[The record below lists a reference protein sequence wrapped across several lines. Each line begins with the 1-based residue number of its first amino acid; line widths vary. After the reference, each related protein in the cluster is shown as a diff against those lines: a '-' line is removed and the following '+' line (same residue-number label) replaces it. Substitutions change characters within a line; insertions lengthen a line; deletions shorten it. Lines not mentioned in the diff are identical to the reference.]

1 MGFAHD
7 YLSAVL
13 QRSRVP
19 MEPTRFEPDWS
30 DRPRKGKFYPGV
42 DSFPLPD
49 AGSLTGATL
58 EQGLYPPPAMPESR
72 FSLPLLGDMLLH
84 SYGLTGRRLG
94 VQSNSD
100 LPALPFYTEANWS
113 RGTASGGALYPVST
127 YWVSGPGGPMTPGVH
142 HYSTTHHTMERL
154 LTGDVSGIVRDTL
167 GGLEAAQHTDQFL
180 VLGVKYWTNSF
191 KYNSFCYHVVSMD
204 VGALLQT
211 WRLWARARGL
221 RIEPALWF
229 DERELARLLGLPD
242 GEEGV
247 FAVIPL
253 TWERPG
259 ATGGAEPVRR
269 NTLPTGAGAP
279 AARRAAPAAKP
290 PRADNRPAAATVRQL
305 DSERSRRTQRFEAVQ
320 RMHEATLDGATDRPE
335 PTALAPAAATN
346 AAAGMGRRS
355 LPAPLSVGM
364 EVRQAL
370 RERRSSFGRFD
381 ACRPMRAEELST
393 VLSALAAVSL
403 DSDAT
408 GVGGPALLKIYA
420 FVNHVRDIEPAVYA
434 YDSVDRDLRIV
445 RPGNSGDFLQRNY
458 FLSNYNLEQAGAVIV
473 PTIRAEAVLD
483 AVGDRGYRLVNATVG
498 ALAQTLYTVAA
509 ALGLGGGV
517 ALGFDNCSY
526 IEELGLSGTGEAPLL
541 ITMIGR
547 EDQLAADVR
556 YEIA

>member
-19 MEPTRFEPDWS
+19 MEPARFEPDWS

-42 DSFPLPD
+42 DRLPLPD
-49 AGSLTGATL
+49 AGPLTGASL
-58 EQGLYPPPAMPESR
+58 EQGLHPPTSAGEGR
-72 FSLPLLGDMLLH
+72 FTLPLLSDMLLH

-127 YWVSGPGGPMTPGVH
+127 YWVSGPNGPATPGVH
-142 HYSTTHHTMERL
+142 HYSTTHHSMERL
-154 LTGDVSGIVRDTL
+154 LTGDVSGTVREAL
-167 GGLEAAQHTDQFL
+167 CGLEAAQNTDQFL

-204 VGALLQT
+204 VGALVQT

-221 RIEPALWF
+221 RVEPTLWF
-229 DERELARLLGLPD
+229 DEHEIGRLLGLPE

-253 TWERPG
+253 TWEDGEP
-259 ATGGAEPVRR
+259 GGAVPPSLSVTEGRALSTQERR
-269 NTLPTGAGAP
+269 GPTGVQYQ
-279 AARRAAPAAKP
+279 
-290 PRADNRPAAATVRQL
+290 DQ
-305 DSERSRRTQRFEAVQ
+305 ERSRTTRQFPVVQ
-320 RMHEATLDGATDRPE
+320 RMHEATLDTATERPA
-335 PTALAPAAATN
+335 TATLAKAAVARPN
-346 AAAGMGRRS
+346 PGRGSRPLPPPLPLGMD
-355 LPAPLSVGM
+355 
-364 EVRQAL
+364 VRQAL

-381 ACRPMRAEELST
+381 ARRPMTVDELST
-393 VLSALAAVSL
+393 VLSALSSVSL

-408 GVGGPALLKIYA
+408 GTTGPDLLNVYA
-420 FVNHVRDIEPAVYA
+420 FVNHVRDVEPGVYA
-434 YDSVDRDLRIV
+434 HDAVDHSLHLV

-483 AVGDRGYRLVNATVG
+483 AVGDRGYRLVNGTIG
-498 ALAQTLYTVAA
+498 GFAQTLYTVAA

-526 IEELGLSGTGEAPLL
+526 IEELELSGSGEAPLL
-541 ITMIGR
+541 ITMVGR
-547 EDQLAADVR
+547 ESPLVADVR
-556 YEIA
+556 HEIA